1 MSEDKFTPPP
11 WSVPSKENLRGA
23 VVAKDGEMVCDPSGA
38 GRHEDEAEANARLI
52 AAAPEMHKLL
62 IRIDSYFKNRH
73 IYGPGVEESV
83 SKKLMIRIE
92 RVMKKADGKICE
104 RE

>member
-11 WSVPSKENLRGA
+11 WSAPDKGRLRGA

-52 AAAPEMHKLL
+52 AAAPEMYYILDIIDTYHAIKGVNNRWERTISKLL
-62 IRIDSYFKNRH
+62 KKVR
-73 IYGPGVEESV
+73 GEE
-83 SKKLMIRIE
+83 
-92 RVMKKADGKICE
+92 
-104 RE
+104 

>member
-11 WSVPSKENLRGA
+11 WSVPSKGNLRGA

-52 AAAPEMHKLL
+52 AAAPEMYYILDIIDTYHAIKGVNNRLERTISKLL
-62 IRIDSYFKNRH
+62 
-73 IYGPGVEESV
+73 
-83 SKKLMIRIE
+83 KKVR
-92 RVMKKADGKICE
+92 GQ
-104 RE
+104 

>member
-11 WSVPSKENLRGA
+11 WSVPSKGNLRGA

-52 AAAPEMHKLL
+52 AAAPEMYYILDIIDTYHAIKGVNNRLERTISKLL
-62 IRIDSYFKNRH
+62 
-73 IYGPGVEESV
+73 
-83 SKKLMIRIE
+83 KKVRGE
-92 RVMKKADGKICE
+92 K
-104 RE
+104 